1 MNKRIKEFA
10 KQSGFVLWEDETWNE
25 GNVID
30 WNSQY
35 DKELET
41 FARII
46 VKESLID
53 FYNNNFYS
61 ALDSDINTQIE
72 KYCNRIF
79 GKGI

>member
-1 MNKRIKEFA
+1 MNERIKEFA

-41 FARII
+41 FAHII

-53 FYNNNFYS
+53 FYT
-61 ALDSDINTQIE
+61 II
-72 KYCNRIF
+72 
-79 GKGI
+79 